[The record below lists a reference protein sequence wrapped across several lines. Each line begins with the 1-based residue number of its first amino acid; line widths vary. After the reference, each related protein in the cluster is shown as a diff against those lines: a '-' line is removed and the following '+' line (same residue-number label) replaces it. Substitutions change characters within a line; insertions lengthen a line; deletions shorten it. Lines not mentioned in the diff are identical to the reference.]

1 MSIST
6 LSIDKYH
13 DVNASKTTEDLYH
26 LQKMCSRFHNHS
38 DSAPNILTSLTGVL
52 LVTSY
57 N

>member
-6 LSIDKYH
+6 VSIDKNH
-13 DVNASKTTEDLYH
+13 DVKNASKTT
-26 LQKMCSRFHNHS
+26 KIKIIMCSRFHNHS
-38 DSAPNILTSLTGVL
+38 DSAPKILTSLTGVL

>member
-6 LSIDKYH
+6 LSIDKNH
-13 DVNASKTTEDLYH
+13 DVNASKTTEDLDLHH
-26 LQKMCSRFHNHS
+26 LQKKIHNHS
-38 DSAPNILTSLTGVL
+38 DSAPKILTSLTGVL